1 MINPTVT
8 AFAAHRNT
16 DWCLVTGQP
25 GSGKTTAVARIAR
38 ELTQHGVPIRGFYT
52 EEVLDGS
59 GSRRIGF
66 DVVTYEGD
74 GSSKRGVLARKGG
87 SGPKRT
93 KVGAYS
99 VDVASFEQL
108 ALSSLADDDNPRVVY
123 VLDEVGRM
131 ELKSERFAAR
141 VEELLGRGVKLIG
154 AITAPIYGHRVEFC
168 DRQV

>member
-1 MINPTVT
+1 MTSAHAHAHANMANPPAVT

-38 ELTQHGVPIRGFYT
+38 ELTQHGVPVRGFFT
-52 EEVLDGS
+52 EEVLDDS

-66 DVVTYEGD
+66 DVVTYEGG
-74 GSSKRGVLARKGG
+74 GSSKRGVLARKGV

-99 VDVASFEQL
+99 VAVASFEQL
-108 ALSSLADDDNPRVVY
+108 ALSSLADDDTPRLVY
-123 VLDEVGRM
+123 VLGEVGRM
-131 ELKSERFAAR
+131 ELRSERLYGLLRESRSCWAEAR
-141 VEELLGRGVKLIG
+141 S
-154 AITAPIYGHRVEFC
+154 
-168 DRQV
+168 